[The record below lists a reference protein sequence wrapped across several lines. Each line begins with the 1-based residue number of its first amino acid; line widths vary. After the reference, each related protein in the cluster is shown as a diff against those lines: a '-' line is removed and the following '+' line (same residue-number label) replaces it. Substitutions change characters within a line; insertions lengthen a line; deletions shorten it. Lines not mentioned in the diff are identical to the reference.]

1 MSSESIGRT
10 TEKHFTQKRLHI
22 VSDDGIWR
30 SAPRSSIV
38 STGSGG
44 SGGGDVEIKI
54 AKLETEVSNIK
65 DGLKGVEGSV
75 KTLGDRALIVTGILL
90 AAALAVM
97 MPLYSSMEGKL
108 DKMEGKLDNL
118 DTKIDT
124 KFTEVSNQID
134 DADRKMDLVL
144 HQLGIQGAS
153 KDTVKRSN

>member
-1 MSSESIGRT
+1 M
-10 TEKHFTQKRLHI
+10 
-22 VSDDGIWR
+22 
-30 SAPRSSIV
+30 
-38 STGSGG
+38 
-44 SGGGDVEIKI
+44 EIKI

-90 AAALAVM
+90 AASLAVM

-124 KFTEVSNQID
+124 KFTEVSNQIN